1 MAGPDGPVTFDP
13 KEAVVWAAP
22 WRLVGAGAA
31 RVAAVGGAGAVM
43 IMWTTSSGSKA
54 RGMLRV
60 GTEHLFA
67 AACT

>member
-1 MAGPDGPVTFDP
+1 MGLSHLFDP
-13 KEAVVWAAP
+13 TEAVV
-22 WRLVGAGAA
+22 RLGRSVAVGAGAA

-43 IMWTTSSGSKA
+43 IMLATSSGAEA

>member
-1 MAGPDGPVTFDP
+1 MGRSVA
-13 KEAVVWAAP
+13 
-22 WRLVGAGAA
+22 VGAGAA

-54 RGMLRV
+54 RGMLRA